1 MIRRLAGLA
10 VLALTLAAGSATAQ
24 TALRDLCPDRPGKG
38 SPPCILDAGH
48 IQAEIAFADVQRDR
62 QSGVTSDSAAYG
74 DLELR
79 AGLTDRLEFQA
90 AWSPFLSVHQ
100 KAAGVSTRETG
111 VGDLTLALRASL
123 KNPDG
128 QGLSIALQP
137 FLSAPTATHGFG
149 AGGWEGGL
157 IAPMSL
163 PLTPDLT
170 LALSPELDVVRDGA
184 GSGTH
189 LAWTAAAGISHGFG
203 PVQLGV
209 ELWTTR
215 DDDPAGA
222 TTQASFDLTAAW
234 TPSDNIQ
241 LDAGLNAGLNH
252 DTPDIEFYAGLARR
266 F

>member
-1 MIRRLAGLA
+1 MRFKGLA
-10 VLALTLAAGSATAQ
+10 FTGLLMVAGPATAQ

-48 IQAEIAFADVQRDR
+48 LQAEIAFADVQRDR
-62 QSGVTSDSAAYG
+62 QSGVTTDRAAYG
-74 DLELR
+74 DLGLR
-79 AGLTDRLEFQA
+79 AGLTDRLEVQA
-90 AWSPFLSVHQ
+90 AWSPFLTTHG
-100 KAAGVSTRETG
+100 KASGASTRENG
-111 VGDLTLALRASL
+111 AGDLTLAFRTSL

-137 FLSAPTATHGFG
+137 FVSAPTATHGFG

-163 PLTPDLT
+163 PLAPDLA
-170 LALSPELDVVRDGA
+170 LAFSPEVDVVRDGA
-184 GSGTH
+184 GRGTH
-189 LAWTAAAGISHGFG
+189 LAWTAAAGVSHGFG

-209 ELWTTR
+209 ELWASR

-222 TTQASFDLTAAW
+222 TTQVSFDLTAAW
-234 TPSDNIQ
+234 TPTDNIQ
-241 LDAGLNAGLNH
+241 LDAGVNAGLNH
-252 DTPDIEFYAGLARR
+252 DTPDIELYGGLARR

>member
-1 MIRRLAGLA
+1 MRPLAGLT
-10 VLALTLAAGSATAQ
+10 VVGLLLTTTPAAAQ
-24 TALRDLCPDRPGKG
+24 SALRDLCPDRPGKG

-48 IQAEIAFADVQRDR
+48 LQAEIAFADVQRDR
-62 QSGVTSDSAAYG
+62 QSGVTTDSAAYG

-79 AGLTDRLEFQA
+79 AGLTDRLEVQA
-90 AWSPFLSVHQ
+90 AWSPFLTSREKVS
-100 KAAGVSTRETG
+100 GVTARDNG
-111 VGDLTLALRASL
+111 VGDLTLAFRASL

-137 FLSAPTATHGFG
+137 FVSAPTATHGFG

-163 PLTPDLT
+163 PITPDLA
-170 LALSPELDVVRDGA
+170 LAFSPEVDVVRDSA
-184 GSGTH
+184 GRGTH
-189 LAWTAAAGISHGFG
+189 LAWASAAGVSHGLG

-209 ELWTTR
+209 ELWASR

-241 LDAGLNAGLNH
+241 LDGGLNAGLNH
-252 DTPDIEFYAGLARR
+252 DTPDIEIHAGLARR